1 MFLHLTNV
9 LTADEVAQA
18 RTLLGEDAPWRD
30 GQASASGG
38 AQAQKRNAQLD
49 PDSAQ
54 AQQLRALV
62 LTAVQRDPLF
72 LSAALPA
79 RVFNPLF
86 NRYEGQANAYG
97 LHTDAALLH
106 SRHPAQWVRSDLSC
120 TLFLSDP
127 ADYDGG
133 ELCVQDGAQERRF
146 KLPAGDLLLYP
157 GHTLHQVL
165 PVTRGTRLA
174 SFFWVQSLVRSP
186 EQRALLWDMDMAL
199 VRLRQALGEDHP
211 EIAKLNGTYH
221 HLLRM
226 WATP

>member
-1 MFLHLTNV
+1 MFLHLPQV

-18 RTLLGEDAPWRD
+18 RALLGEGAPWHD

-38 AQAQKRNAQLD
+38 AQARKRNAQLD
-49 PDSAQ
+49 PESPQ
-54 AQQLRALV
+54 AHTLRALV
-62 LTAVQRDPLF
+62 LAAVQRDPLF

-120 TLFLSDP
+120 TLFLSEP
-127 ADYDGG
+127 EHYEGG

-186 EQRALLWDMDMAL
+186 EQRALLWDMDLAL
-199 VRLRQALGEDHP
+199 VRLRQALGEEHP
-211 EIAKLNGTYH
+211 QIAQLNGTYH